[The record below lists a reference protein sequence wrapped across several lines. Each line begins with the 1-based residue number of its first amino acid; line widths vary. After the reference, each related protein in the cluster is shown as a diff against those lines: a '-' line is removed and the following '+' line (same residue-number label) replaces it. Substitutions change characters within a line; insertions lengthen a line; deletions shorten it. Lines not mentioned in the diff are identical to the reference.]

1 MIMCKKNL
9 TVCMFLLVS
18 LILAEFSSN
27 LQAAVSTE
35 QQYAK
40 AEAHYRKFIDNKDR
54 TKYRDQWLACIGK
67 YEAVYKSDP
76 SGAFAPASLYMS
88 GKLWLDLYR
97 RSEKDSD
104 RKEGLDKLRQM
115 VSRFPDSSYRK
126 NADNMLSRFPEEKN
140 SSAQPAPVQV
150 PHVSAKSDKKKT
162 AEESG
167 DRETAPKNVPFKGRN
182 EMFKISKAAYKS
194 LAAQIPAEDEIS
206 RLFRK
211 EDFSSKKSSS
221 ERQYFPSQQSGEEA
235 VPVMAKRDVK
245 LYSTKPTVVSG
256 LRFWSNPNYTRIVVD
271 GDRDTDFIHE
281 LLPPSANTPQ
291 RLYIDFQ
298 NSLLGKDLQKAV
310 PIDDDLLRGARAAQY
325 TTNSVRVVIDIKS
338 FKSYKIFSLKNP
350 FRTIID
356 IWGQD
361 ASITA
366 AKPRTVPAPESRQTA
381 AATHQWP
388 EPRQSDS
395 QWSGTLWTEFRN
407 APEPHQ
413 TESRQPEIPRQS
425 PSQTEPMRPEP
436 DSRPPYYYAAVEKDA
451 KISPHDLAR
460 QLALGVRRIV
470 IDPGHGGHDVGAPGF
485 EKGVYEKDVVL
496 QISKRLAEKI
506 QRELGCEVIM
516 TRTTD
521 RFLTLEERTAI
532 ANTKNADLFIS
543 VHCNASKN
551 RGAYGIETY
560 FLNLATDDDAILVAA
575 RENATSR
582 KNISDLQ
589 TILRDL
595 MKNSKINES
604 SKLAAHVQKSMYGRL
619 STHFG
624 NIKNKGVKQA
634 PFYVLLGAQMPSIL
648 VETSFI
654 SNKRECERLTTSAY
668 QDHLANAILSGIV
681 KYVTENSP
689 TAFMK
694 APERKGKS

>member
-1 MIMCKKNL
+1 MYKNRL

-18 LILAEFSSN
+18 LIPAEFSSN
-27 LQAAVSTE
+27 LQAAAGTE

-40 AEAHYRKFIDNKDR
+40 AESHYRKFIDNPGR
-54 TKYRDQWLACIGK
+54 TKYRDQWLVCIGK
-67 YEAVYKSDP
+67 YESVYKADP
-76 SGAFAPASLYMS
+76 SGAFAPASLYMT

-97 RSEKDSD
+97 RSEKSSD
-104 RKEGLDKLRQM
+104 RQEGVDKLRQM
-115 VSRFPDSSYRK
+115 VSRFPESSYRK
-126 NADNMLSRFPEEKN
+126 NADNLLNKLSEEKKGID
-140 SSAQPAPVQV
+140 QTAPDKI
-150 PHVSAKSDKKKT
+150 PHVTARTEKKKS
-162 AEESG
+162 AEEAG
-167 DRETAPKNVPFKGRN
+167 DTETAPKNVPFKGRKQ
-182 EMFKISKAAYKS
+182 MFKTSKAAYRS
-194 LAAQIPAEDEIS
+194 LAAQIPPEDEIS
-206 RLFRK
+206 RLLQK
-211 EDFSSKKSSS
+211 EGSSSKKSNSYKNFS
-221 ERQYFPSQQSGEEA
+221 PEHKAVGET
-235 VPVMAKRDVK
+235 VPVVAKGDVK
-245 LYSTKPTVVSG
+245 LYSTEPTLVNG

-271 GDRDTDFIHE
+271 GDRDTDFTHE
-281 LLPPSANTPQ
+281 LLPPSVNTPQ

-310 PIDDDLLRGARAAQY
+310 PIDDDLLRGARAAQH
-325 TTNSVRVVIDIKS
+325 TVNSVRVVIDIKS
-338 FKSYKIFSLKNP
+338 FKTYKIFSLKNP

-366 AKPRTVPAPESRQTA
+366 ANPRTVPAPESRQTA
-381 AATHQWP
+381 AAATQ
-388 EPRQSDS
+388 PRRSDS
-395 QWSGTLWTEFRN
+395 QWSGTLWTEFRQT
-407 APEPHQ
+407 PEPRQ
-413 TESRQPEIPRQS
+413 TESRQQEVRQQSPRQE
-425 PSQTEPMRPEP
+425 EPRRSEP
-436 DSRPPYYYAAVEKDA
+436 DSSPPYYAAVTKDT
-451 KISPHDLAR
+451 KITPHDLAR

-485 EKGVYEKDVVL
+485 QKGVYEKDVVL
-496 QISKRLAEKI
+496 QISLRLAEKI
-506 QRELGCEVIM
+506 RRELGCEVIM
-516 TRTTD
+516 TRSTD

-532 ANTKNADLFIS
+532 ANTQNADLFVS

-589 TILRDL
+589 TILSDL

-604 SKLAAHVQKSMYGRL
+604 SKLATHVQKSMHSRL
-619 STHFG
+619 RAHFG

-654 SNKRECERLTTSAY
+654 SNKRECERLTTAAY
-668 QDHLANAILSGIV
+668 QEHLANAILNGIV

-689 TAFMK
+689 TAFMN

>member
-1 MIMCKKNL
+1 MCKKNL
-9 TVCMFLLVS
+9 IVCMFLLVS
-18 LILAEFSSN
+18 FILAEFAS
-27 LQAAVSTE
+27 LHAATAE

-40 AEAHYRKFIDNKDR
+40 AEAHYRKFIDDAGR
-54 TKYRDQWLACIGK
+54 TKYRDQWLTCIGK
-67 YEAVYKSDP
+67 YEAVYKADP

-97 RSEKDSD
+97 RSEKNSD
-104 RKEGLDKLRQM
+104 RQESLDKLRQTI
-115 VSRFPDSSYRK
+115 SRFPDSSYRK
-126 NADNMLSRFPEEKN
+126 NADDLLRRFPEEKN
-140 SSAQPAPVQV
+140 SSTAPAPGRI
-150 PHVSAKSDKKKT
+150 PHVSAKIEKKKT
-162 AEESG
+162 AK
-167 DRETAPKNVPFKGRN
+167 ETEDTEAAPKNVPFKGRKQ
-182 EMFKISKAAYKS
+182 MFKTSKAAYKS
-194 LAAQIPAEDEIS
+194 LAAQPPADEIT
-206 RLFRK
+206 RLLQK
-211 EDFSSKKSSS
+211 EEFSSKKSSS
-221 ERQYFPSQQSGEEA
+221 ERKSFPSQKPAEEP
-235 VPVMAKRDVK
+235 VPVMAKQELK
-245 LYSTKPTVVSG
+245 LYSAKPTVVNG

-271 GDRDTDFIHE
+271 GDRDTDFTHE
-281 LLPPSANTPQ
+281 LLPPSASTPQ

-298 NSLLGKDLQKAV
+298 NSLLGKDIQKAV

-325 TTNSVRVVIDIKS
+325 TTDSVRVVIDIKS

-366 AKPRTVPAPESRQTA
+366 ANPRQAPAPESRQTA
-381 AATHQWP
+381 SAYQWS
-388 EPRQSDS
+388 ESRQPTPSP
-395 QWSGTLWTEFRN
+395 QWSGPLWTEFRQ
-407 APEPHQ
+407 P
-413 TESRQPEIPRQS
+413 ESRQTQTIQPEVRQPIPRQA
-425 PSQTEPMRPEP
+425 EPLRPEP
-436 DSRPPYYYAAVEKDA
+436 VSSPPYYAAVEKDP
-451 KISPHDLAR
+451 KITPHDLAR

-485 EKGVYEKDVVL
+485 EKGVYEKDIVL
-496 QISKRLAEKI
+496 QISLRLAEKI
-506 QRELGCEVIM
+506 RQELGCEVIM
-516 TRTTD
+516 TRSTD

-532 ANTKNADLFIS
+532 ANTKNADLFVS

-560 FLNLATDDDAILVAA
+560 FLNLATDEDAILVAA

-589 TILRDL
+589 TILTDL

-604 SKLAAHVQKSMYGRL
+604 SKLAAHVQKSMHSRL

-654 SNKRECERLTTSAY
+654 SNKRECERLTTAAY
-668 QDHLANAILSGIV
+668 QDHLANAILKGIV

-689 TAFMK
+689 TAFMN
-694 APERKGKS
+694 APDWKRKS

>member
-1 MIMCKKNL
+1 MCKKNL
-9 TVCMFLLVS
+9 TGWMFLLVS

-27 LQAAVSTE
+27 PYAASGTE

-40 AEAHYRKFIDNKDR
+40 AEAHYRKFIDNAGR
-54 TKYRDQWLACIGK
+54 TKYRDQWLTCIGK
-67 YEAVYKSDP
+67 YEAVYNSDP
-76 SGAFAPASLYMS
+76 SGAFAPASLYMT

-97 RSEKDSD
+97 RSEKRSD
-104 RKEGLDKLRQM
+104 WQEGMDKLRQM
-115 VSRFPDSSYRK
+115 VTRFPASSYRK
-126 NADNMLSRFPEEKN
+126 NADDLLSRFPEEK
-140 SSAQPAPVQV
+140 SSITPPAPVNV
-150 PHVSAKSDKKKT
+150 PPVSAKSEKRKT
-162 AEESG
+162 AEENG
-167 DRETAPKNVPFKGRN
+167 DREIASGNVPFKGRK
-182 EMFKISKAAYKS
+182 EMFKTSKAAYRS
-194 LAAQIPAEDEIS
+194 LAGPAPAEDEIAH
-206 RLFRK
+206 LFQK
-211 EDFSSKKSSS
+211 EHFSSQKSSVRMPVQ
-221 ERQYFPSQQSGEEA
+221 EPVPAA
-235 VPVMAKRDVK
+235 VNEKVK
-245 LYSTKPTVVSG
+245 FYSTEPTVVNG

-271 GDRDTDFIHE
+271 GDRDTDFRHE
-281 LLPPSANTPQ
+281 LLPPSVNTPQ

-298 NSLLGKDLQKAV
+298 NSLLGKNLQKAV
-310 PIDDDLLRGARAAQY
+310 PIDDDLLRGARAAQH

-366 AKPRTVPAPESRQTA
+366 ANPRSAPAPEFRQMA
-381 AATHQWP
+381 AADSQGS
-388 EPRQSDS
+388 ESGSGQSNP
-395 QWSGTLWTEFRN
+395 QWSGPLWTEFRQPDTRQP
-407 APEPHQ
+407 APVRTDQ
-413 TESRQPEIPRQS
+413 SVRTESVS
-425 PSQTEPMRPEP
+425 P
-436 DSRPPYYYAAVEKDA
+436 PPYYAAVEKDP
-451 KISPHDLAR
+451 KLTPNDLAR

-485 EKGVYEKDVVL
+485 EKGVYEKDIVL

-506 QRELGCEVIM
+506 RRELGCEVIM

-521 RFLTLEERTAI
+521 RYLTLEERTAI
-532 ANTKNADLFIS
+532 ANTKNADLFVS
-543 VHCNASKN
+543 VHCNASTN

-560 FLNLATDDDAILVAA
+560 FLNLATDEDAIRVAA

-589 TILRDL
+589 TILTDL

-654 SNKRECERLTTSAY
+654 SNKRECERLTTAAY
-668 QDHLANAILSGIV
+668 QEHLANAILKGIV